1 MWSTQWYSKPYPIF
15 QEREREWYET
25 LQNSRFTTG
34 STTSWLML
42 KICLNH
48 SNNFIAGYKVWIYP
62 HRISMFVASN
72 GYCPMVNLSFNSFN
86 GLHLFRR
93 CPMRHLEGA
102 AKATDGSS
110 HCFAGA
116 RSGRRQADGSLLRQE
131 GKTIL
136 FAGIFY
142 DLGGEKCLILPCF
155 TRKPKIGGAH
165 SGI

>member
-1 MWSTQWYSKPYPIF
+1 
-15 QEREREWYET
+15 
-25 LQNSRFTTG
+25 
-34 STTSWLML
+34 ML

-155 TRKPKIGGAH
+155 TRKPKIGGRIVGFNGVSDAINEDTQYNQWRYNGNKH
-165 SGI
+165 WNSLMCAMDPET